1 MSSAFIVKEHKVPG
15 QHIREYPHALA
26 NSQNDVLYLAVK
38 EYIPKDNQNPQ
49 PGDVTILGAHANG
62 FPKELYEPL
71 WEDLHRESKNFG
83 FRIRSIIICDAAW
96 QGQSSIL
103 NASKLGNDPGWLDYS
118 RDINQVINHLR
129 PPMPIVGISH
139 SFGGAALTNL
149 AYSNPRL
156 LTSLILLDPAPQQSP
171 AAHSFRRR
179 DVWPSREDA
188 AKSFAKSPFYQTW
201 DPRVLQAWVN
211 HGLTDI
217 APGKSKEVTL
227 TTTKHQEVFTFL
239 RPTWTAFDPSGE
251 KLVDRTKAPELDI
264 EKNFPVY
271 PFYRPEPSLTLS
283 RVPSIRPSV
292 LYVLGGKSN
301 LSHPPSL
308 SNRLRTT
315 GAGVGGSGGVLY
327 GRVRQVILPEQGH
340 LVPMENPG
348 DCARLGAEW
357 ISQEI
362 TRWKEGEAKEFEEW
376 KAKSLKEKT
385 VLDEEWGTRLGV
397 PPRKPKAKI

>member
-118 RDINQVINHLR
+118 RDIN
-129 PPMPIVGISH
+129 
-139 SFGGAALTNL
+139 
-149 AYSNPRL
+149 
-156 LTSLILLDPAPQQSP
+156 QSP